1 MKRCIKIFLKNV
13 LSFLTRSLTKLI
25 VFFLI
30 CTVGCVP
37 VRKRKPTTLIQLKKD
52 WEKEHLINIL
62 SQNTVKRMDIAFLL
76 VYYLNDFQPFF
87 EENPDMYPV
96 ENGKIFDIIGLDEE
110 PYIVDA
116 LKIGWM
122 RNFPDGKFYPDD
134 DVKRFQLAIILYRV
148 SKTLPFFYSKKVY
161 HYEMKDVPLS
171 DYTYKAITFAI
182 SNKFLRLEDG
192 FFFRDRD
199 VTGFEAAR
207 SFSKFR
213 KILKK

>member
-1 MKRCIKIFLKNV
+1 M
-13 LSFLTRSLTKLI
+13 
-25 VFFLI
+25 
-30 CTVGCVP
+30 P
-37 VRKRKPTTLIQLKKD
+37 VRKTKPTTLIQLKKD

-62 SQNTVKRMDIAFLL
+62 SQNRVKRKVIAFLL
-76 VYYLNDFQPFF
+76 VYYLNDLQPFF

-148 SKTLPFFYSKKVY
+148 SKTLPFFHSKKVY